1 MSEMLIIVKR
11 EFMERVHTRSF
22 LVGTILFPV
31 FMIAMMLAP
40 HYFGSSGSQRK
51 FALVDEAPAGVS
63 DRFVE
68 SLTAPRESDKDN
80 TYAIERVS
88 GSLESVRERLN
99 ANVETKA
106 IDGYVVLP
114 ANVLDSN
121 KIMYRAR
128 NIAGL
133 SVLKDLRISA
143 SRAVQGERLRQAGL
157 DGAKVATLI
166 KSVEVDGA
174 RITSTG
180 EEGGDAISTFF
191 LAYIVAFLIYLLTL
205 LYGVSVMRS
214 VLEEKTNRIAEVLV
228 SSVKPAHLMAG
239 KIIGVAS
246 AAILQVLIWAAIIA
260 LLATQSD
267 AIAKRLGIDAST
279 MKAFAVEPWV
289 GVALVLFF
297 ILGFLLFSSMFAALG
312 AAVTSEQEA
321 QSLQMVLML
330 PMFIPLIFIGP
341 ITGEPLGRV
350 ATILGLVPFTAPLT
364 MPMRMAAGQIPRL
377 QVLLSLALLVVGIAL
392 TAWIAGKIYRVGI
405 LSTGKKPTL
414 KELGRWMRMA

>member
-1 MSEMLIIVKR
+1 M
-11 EFMERVHTRSF
+11 
-22 LVGTILFPV
+22 
-31 FMIAMMLAP
+31 
-40 HYFGSSGSQRK
+40 
-51 FALVDEAPAGVS
+51 
-63 DRFVE
+63 
-68 SLTAPRESDKDN
+68 
-80 TYAIERVS
+80 
-88 GSLESVRERLN
+88 
-99 ANVETKA
+99 
-106 IDGYVVLP
+106 
-114 ANVLDSN
+114 
-121 KIMYRAR
+121 
-128 NIAGL
+128 
-133 SVLKDLRISA
+133 
-143 SRAVQGERLRQAGL
+143 
-157 DGAKVATLI
+157 ATLI
-166 KSVEVDGA
+166 KPVEVDGA

-267 AIAKRLGIDAST
+267 AIASRLGIEAGT

-364 MPMRMAAGQIPRL
+364 MPMRMAAGQIPTS
-377 QVLLSLALLVVGIAL
+377 QVLLSLALLVLGIAL
-392 TAWIAGKIYRVGI
+392 TAWLAGKIYRVGI

-414 KELGRWMRMA
+414 KELARWMRMA